1 MEAIQ
6 VLMFIVISML
16 PDGEFDSKL
25 RLVDQCPSHEF
36 VHNMMESE
44 LKSGKIVAWSAKC
57 ETLQFLRLKP
67 NNI

>member
-6 VLMFIVISML
+6 VLVFIVIFML
-16 PDGEFDSKL
+16 PNGEFDSKS

-44 LKSGKIVAWSAKC
+44 LRSGRIVAWFAKC
-57 ETLQFLRLKP
+57 ATLQFLRLKP
-67 NNI
+67 NKI